1 MSSAPCAPQGLR
13 FKCPTSYSD
22 SGSSWTSPD
31 MLLTRMNFASDLV
44 ANRIPGS
51 RFSPEVAGD
60 RETFARLVAPDALSP
75 ATRSALSQTEGSQAI
90 ALLMA
95 APEFQ
100 RR

>member
-1 MSSAPCAPQGLR
+1 
-13 FKCPTSYSD
+13 
-22 SGSSWTSPD
+22 
-31 MLLTRMNFASDLV
+31 MLLTRVNFASDLV

-51 RFSPEVAGD
+51 RVRPEAVSD
-60 RETFARLVAPDALSP
+60 RETFMRMIAPEALSP
-75 ATRSALSQTEGSQAI
+75 ATRSAVAETDGSQAI